1 MVLEKIEYYIKHYI
15 FYVLCIMYMLCIC
28 YVIHEINNINIII
41 LH

>member
-15 FYVLCIMYMLCIC
+15 FYVLCIMYMLCI
-28 YVIHEINNINIII
+28 IHKINNINVII